1 MSRLLEVLR
10 KHCFLF
16 ATVLLLWRGW
26 SATQAAEQP
35 ADVAGAEETA
45 TASPPELSP
54 DDFPER
60 RGNDFLRPMFDPFFL
75 QALLQQRREE
85 EAARLTAMANPVR
98 VVETAPEE
106 EVGVQRLITLQ
117 ATIPAGASRR
127 ACINGQD
134 LAVGDAVA
142 GVDEFA
148 PPVLIGVEGTS
159 VLLDYRGESL
169 RLDLDSGAS
178 VMVFVKSAPE
188 APVIPE
194 KPVPEQA

>member
-1 MSRLLEVLR
+1 MSRLREILR

-16 ATVLLLWRGW
+16 AIVVLLWRGW
-26 SATQAAEQP
+26 SATQAAEPP
-35 ADVAGAEETA
+35 AVAEGEETT
-45 TASPPELSP
+45 TALPPELGP

-60 RGNDFLRPMFDPFFL
+60 HTNDFLQPALDPFFL
-75 QALLQQRREE
+75 QALLQQRRDA
-85 EAARLTAMANPVR
+85 EAARLTAMASPVR

-106 EVGVQRLITLQ
+106 EVGVPYLITLQ
-117 ATIPAGASRR
+117 ATIPGGALPR

-134 LAVGDAVA
+134 LAVGDAVT

-148 PPVLIGVEGTS
+148 PPVLIGVAGTS

-178 VMVFVKSAPE
+178 MMVFVKSQSGAP
-188 APVIPE
+188 AIAE
-194 KPVPEQA
+194 KPVPAPE